1 MNCRNCGAPM
11 ELFDRRR
18 YYFCHHCGT
27 FHFLETT
34 EKDGVEVI
42 GRPAEPLGCPVCRAP
57 MAKALLDRS
66 HQVEYCEQCRG
77 VLLSRATFVEVITRR
92 RSSAQDSAV
101 APAPLNEHELQRRV
115 VCPSCRTG
123 MNVHPYFGPGN
134 IVIDTC
140 DRCDVIWLDFGEL
153 KQVIDAPGRDR
164 GMRRMPDVER
174 SIAREPPQEPD
185 PGDLLAAMAA
195 FFS

>member
-77 VLLSRATFVEVITRR
+77 VLLSRATFVEIINRR
-92 RSSAQDSAV
+92 RSSAPDSAV
-101 APAPLNEHELQRRV
+101 APAPLNERELQRCV
-115 VCPSCRTG
+115 VCPSCR
-123 MNVHPYFGPGN
+123 
-134 IVIDTC
+134 I
-140 DRCDVIWLDFGEL
+140 
-153 KQVIDAPGRDR
+153 
-164 GMRRMPDVER
+164 
-174 SIAREPPQEPD
+174 
-185 PGDLLAAMAA
+185 
-195 FFS
+195 